1 MDPGGRQAG
10 RAGDLALPGLLA
22 VGNPAKTARI
32 TVSAVSTLYAIVL
45 YAIGIRLQDDARQ
58 ILAYLP
64 SALGILI
71 VIFDSW
77 AWKWPVIHNL
87 AGRPRIDGTWIASVQ
102 PHPDSHSPAGGNRGP
117 IQAAIM
123 IDQRY
128 WSIGITMLT
137 GESASYSTASFLRRP
152 GDSRGRRIL
161 SYTYAN
167 EPAQEHRP
175 RSQPHVGA
183 TQLHV
188 SGQQPTELTGM
199 YWTDRFTAG
208 DLDLRLLNRHTDYPT
223 LKAVLDHNPAPV

>member
-1 MDPGGRQAG
+1 M
-10 RAGDLALPGLLA
+10 
-22 VGNPAKTARI
+22 GNPSKIVRI
-32 TVSAVSTLYAIVL
+32 TISAVSTLYAIIL

-77 AWKWPVIHNL
+77 AWKWPVIHGL
-87 AGRPRIDGTWIASVQ
+87 AGRPRIDGTWIANLH
-102 PHPDSHSPAGGNRGP
+102 PNPDSHIPAGGNRGP
-117 IQAAIM
+117 IQAAFM
-123 IDQRY
+123 IDQTY

-137 GESASYSTASFLRRP
+137 GESASYSTASSLRRP
-152 GDSRGRRIL
+152 GASRDRRIL
-161 SYTYAN
+161 SYTYSN

-175 RSQPHVGA
+175 RSQAHVGA

-188 SGQQPTELTGM
+188 SGQRPIELTGM

-208 DLDLRLLNRHTDYPT
+208 DLHLRLLSRHTDYPT
-223 LKAVLDHNPAPV
+223 LKAVLDNNPSAI